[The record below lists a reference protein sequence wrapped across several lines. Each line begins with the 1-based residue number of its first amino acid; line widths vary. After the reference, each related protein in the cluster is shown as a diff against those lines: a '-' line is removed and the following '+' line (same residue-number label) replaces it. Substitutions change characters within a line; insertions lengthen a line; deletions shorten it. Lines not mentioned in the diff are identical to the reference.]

1 MSINYGDL
9 EGSPFMVA
17 RAEREADAR
26 LNTTGTFAGF
36 CDCCGGDGGH
46 LRHCEILHAAI
57 EDADNEAEYRRT
69 PDIWDLQDIQEDN

>member
-9 EGSPFMVA
+9 EGSPYMIA

-36 CDCCGGDGGH
+36 CDCCGGHGGH
-46 LRHCEILHAAI
+46 LVHCELLEAALED
-57 EDADNEAEYRRT
+57 EDANRECE
-69 PDIWDLQDIQEDN
+69 IWAQEMRELED